1 MVINLWPT
9 FLAHPVYSF
18 TRQRLQRNAI
28 LKRRNIN
35 IATIYITVTTFSNF
49 TVNQYQQND
58 RSYAYAAQ
66 RSHGQE
72 NAFALDSINVQ
83 LVADGAKLAC

>member
-35 IATIYITVTTFSNF
+35 IATIYITVTLSQILLLININRMIDHTHMPRNEVTVRKTPLLSTRSTFS
-49 TVNQYQQND
+49 
-58 RSYAYAAQ
+58 
-66 RSHGQE
+66 
-72 NAFALDSINVQ
+72 
-83 LVADGAKLAC
+83 